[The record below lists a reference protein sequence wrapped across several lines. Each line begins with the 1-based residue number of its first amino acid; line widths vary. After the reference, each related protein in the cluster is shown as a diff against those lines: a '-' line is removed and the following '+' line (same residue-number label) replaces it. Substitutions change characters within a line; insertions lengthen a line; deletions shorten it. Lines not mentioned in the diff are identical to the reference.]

1 MENKRETGAFAPSQ
15 ARFAPSQADREAYGV
30 ASANRPSSPALR
42 MPGKKEWDV
51 GFDSEPPIVRETVAR
66 RAGSLLIGQ

>member
-1 MENKRETGAFAPSQ
+1 VENKRETEAFAASQ
-15 ARFAPSQADREAYGV
+15 AGFAHPRRTARPYGV

-51 GFDSEPPIVRETVAR
+51 GFDSEPPDR
-66 RAGSLLIGQ
+66 S